1 MLEKHLFICLKGTCS
16 ETDRYL
22 SAGSRQ
28 TERDKQRDRQTDRP
42 VCWITHQMAKT
53 GKAELREELHPVL
66 PNEWQGFSY
75 VFSTFPRTLT
85 RSWSGSGVPK
95 TIYKWHSD
103 MGAGIASCSLT
114 CATKIL
120 PNSLY
125 LFTNI

>member
-1 MLEKHLFICLKGTCS
+1 MLRDRQILKCWIK
-16 ETDRYL
+16 TDR
-22 SAGSRQ
+22 
-28 TERDKQRDRQTDRP
+28 ERDKQRDRQTDRP